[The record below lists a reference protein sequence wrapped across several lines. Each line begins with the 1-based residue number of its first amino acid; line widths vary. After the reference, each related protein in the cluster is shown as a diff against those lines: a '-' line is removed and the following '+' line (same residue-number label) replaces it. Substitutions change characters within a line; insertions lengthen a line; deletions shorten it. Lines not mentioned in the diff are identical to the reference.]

1 MSRKSQKSHFLRHSM
16 KNDVLIRVA
25 AFLCQG
31 QEPKTQDTKTDLP
44 SSTVLLPFLLP
55 LFSLKTSQ
63 NNRKTWEQPLDSHGY
78 AGLRQQE
85 SDQQIPSPLIP
96 TTTKSPFM
104 AQHGRQGCPSC
115 PGFISLPQLQ
125 YSIFPH
131 PRKTGKLSRPFP
143 AGRHFLFTGTKC
155 SIIKIT
161 RSVTNTRN
169 MGTGCLEKVWTT
181 EGGFR

>member
-25 AFLCQG
+25 AFLCQA

-55 LFSLKTSQ
+55 LFSLKASQ

-96 TTTKSPFM
+96 TTTKSPLWPSM
-104 AQHGRQGCPSC
+104 GDKAVPAVLGSSHCLSSSTLYSLIQGKQENYPD
-115 PGFISLPQLQ
+115 PFLQ
-125 YSIFPH
+125 GDTSSSQAPTA
-131 PRKTGKLSRPFP
+131 P
-143 AGRHFLFTGTKC
+143 
-155 SIIKIT
+155 
-161 RSVTNTRN
+161 
-169 MGTGCLEKVWTT
+169 
-181 EGGFR
+181 